1 MYTLFGSHHFQH
13 THLQLLPQSP
23 QCPPPMSTPPM
34 LFYIGFKISSTQICM
49 NVEPSI
55 GHGCDGYS
63 WLSARLHLELTKT
76 QTTQYIC
83 KGFFFLGSF
92 KVGKPT
98 LNLGHL
104 RWEDPALI
112 WAMPSAD
119 NLHKGLGRRE
129 HLLFVCLS
137 SLLLASL
144 LLHRH

>member
-1 MYTLFGSHHFQH
+1 MGHITSNIHIFNSSHN
-13 THLQLLPQSP
+13 LLNVPHQ
-23 QCPPPMSTPPM
+23 MSTPPM
-34 LFYIGFKISSTQICM
+34 LFYIGFKISTTQICM

-76 QTTQYIC
+76 EYIC
-83 KGFFFLGSF
+83 KEFFFLGSF

-104 RWEDPALI
+104 RWEDSALI
-112 WAMPSAD
+112 WATPSAD
-119 NLHKGLGRRE
+119 NLHKGHGRRE

-137 SLLLASL
+137 SLLVASL
-144 LLHRH
+144 LPHRH